1 MKIGN
6 AIKIC
11 HDFFNPLQLFVKSII
26 LTIQGKEVEWEL
38 C

>member
-11 HDFFNPLQLFVKSII
+11 HDFFNPLQII
-26 LTIQGKEVEWEL
+26 RKIDYTNNTR
-38 C
+38 

>member
-11 HDFFNPLQLFVKSII
+11 HDFFNHLRVIRKIDYTNNI
-26 LTIQGKEVEWEL
+26 R
-38 C
+38 